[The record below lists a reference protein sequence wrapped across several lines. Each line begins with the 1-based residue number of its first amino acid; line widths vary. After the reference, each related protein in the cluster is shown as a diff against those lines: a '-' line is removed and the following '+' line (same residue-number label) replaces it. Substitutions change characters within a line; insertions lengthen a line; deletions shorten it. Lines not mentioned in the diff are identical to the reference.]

1 MSDIKLLSNPPIQEA
16 LVHFEFSLPQV
27 KDVDQLLWFTK
38 QLTEDYPIIKEKI
51 SFELKFKPNS
61 VENSQHSSQKKVV
74 GFMLT
79 SNDKRKVVQISTN
92 SYTFSIIRPY
102 KNWEELLDETMKG
115 WNLFISKAEDLKL
128 LKLGIRFINNITFE
142 INDLDSL
149 GDFIKLTPV
158 IPEEIP
164 NMLENL
170 FMQITLSDENGI
182 KTNITQTTQSITGNV
197 VNYIFDIELFKGI
210 HLSGYDS
217 RIIDT
222 LLIMRKLKNKIFFNS
237 LSEKVLSK
245 YI

>member
-1 MSDIKLLSNPPIQEA
+1 
-16 LVHFEFSLPQV
+16 V
-27 KDVDQLLWFTK
+27 
-38 QLTEDYPIIKEKI
+38 
-51 SFELKFKPNS
+51 
-61 VENSQHSSQKKVV
+61 
-74 GFMLT
+74 
-79 SNDKRKVVQISTN
+79 
-92 SYTFSIIRPY
+92 
-102 KNWEELLDETMKG
+102 
-115 WNLFISKAEDLKL
+115 
-128 LKLGIRFINNITFE
+128 INNITFE

-164 NMLENL
+164 NLLENL

-197 VNYIFDIELFKGI
+197 VNYIFDIELFKEI